1 MTTTALAVS
10 KPQLTPSTLQMIMQ
24 LAPTMHTARL
34 FGTRTTEEAAVI
46 MLKGFELGFSIT
58 AAFENIHVIDG
69 KPSLSP
75 KGALA
80 LIHDCPL
87 LASLSIKDE
96 VDAKGNPFACTVTM
110 KRKNGFEY
118 TTRFSMDDARRADLV
133 KPKSGWEKYPA
144 NMLRWRALGYC
155 EDVVFPDVIGGTK
168 RADEYGADLTPD
180 GDVIEGSWVVGSQ
193 QASAPTPQP
202 TVSQPK
208 PLTIQDLLAVYNPQ
222 QIMAANDGKIPNTPE
237 ECQKVLNFL
246 AAPSGTPLTDDVSF
260 GGVLGND

>member
-1 MTTTALAVS
+1 
-10 KPQLTPSTLQMIMQ
+10 
-24 LAPTMHTARL
+24 
-34 FGTRTTEEAAVI
+34 

-96 VDAKGNPFACTVTM
+96 VDAKGNPLACTVTM
-110 KRKNGFEY
+110 KRRNGFEY
-118 TTRFSMDDARRADLV
+118 TARFSMDDAKRAELV

-155 EDVVFPDVIGGTK
+155 QDVVFPDVIGGTK

-180 GDVIEGSWVVGSQ
+180 GDVIEGSWSAGPRTNQEIAKSVVEEIKAN
-193 QASAPTPQP
+193 ASS
-202 TVSQPK
+202 VSQPK

-222 QIMAANDGKIPNTPE
+222 QIMAANDGKIPTTPE

-246 AAPSGTPLTDDVSF
+246 TAPTGTPLTDDVSF
-260 GGVLGND
+260 GGES